1 MRPLFLFIPERTVMT
16 RHPAFPSLIA
26 APLVVLLIAD
36 ASAAPPP
43 ADLEKVIVE
52 RDIVYGDAGSRPLK
66 LDVIRPRQPAE
77 SPLPVIAYIHGGGWR
92 GGNKER
98 ETVRLLPY
106 AAGGHYFCVSIEYR
120 LTGEASWPA
129 QIHDCKAAI
138 RWLKANAQ
146 KYDVDPNRIAAWGS
160 SAGGHLVSLL
170 GTTGDLAELEGACG
184 SPGHS
189 TRVTCVVDF
198 SGPSDLTAMLT
209 SPDVTEQIK
218 SRVTDLIGGPLE
230 ARRKEAVAGS
240 PMSYV
245 SADDAPILVVQATK
259 DPLVPLEQGE
269 RFHQAL
275 KKAGVDSTLIVIRG
289 TDHGSSIRNP
299 EVLRR
304 TTAFFDRHLRGKKAE
319 IPVEPIEGNN
329 P

>member
-1 MRPLFLFIPERTVMT
+1 MT
-16 RHPAFPSLIA
+16 RHPAFPALIA
-26 APLVVLLIAD
+26 ALLVLPLIAD
-36 ASAAPPP
+36 TSAGPPP

-52 RDIVYGDAGSRPLK
+52 RDIVYGDAGNRPLK

-77 SPLPVIAYIHGGGWR
+77 SPLPVIAYVHGGGWY

-98 ETVRLLPY
+98 ETVRLSPL

-138 RWLKANAQ
+138 RWLKAHAE
-146 KYDVDPNRIAAWGS
+146 KYDLDPNRIAAWGS

-184 SPGHS
+184 SPGRS
-189 TRVTCVVDF
+189 TRVACVVDF

-209 SPDVTEQIK
+209 SPDVTEHIK
-218 SRVTDLIGGPLE
+218 GRVTHLIGGPLE
-230 ARRKEAVAGS
+230 ARRNAAVAGS
-240 PMSYV
+240 PMTYV

-304 TTAFFDRHLRGKKAE
+304 TTAFFDRHLRGKKVE